1 MEIVDCLLCNSSKK
15 GGSLTSSNNILDIIS
30 KNKNEWINAF
40 KEYHKMSKDDI
51 INHLKGSAR
60 GGAIDEEN
68 DEEELNKERDITKG
82 KAISAYTVINILTFL
97 KSEKG
102 LYYQGKKKDQF
113 ENLVNKKLF
122 EYDPFET
129 AFEKN
134 YDKYRDY
141 QKNIIEHWSI
151 SYQELLILYYGVGT
165 GKTIVAT
172 TCAEEFSRLNPD
184 SSIYFLLPAS
194 LVFNTI
200 SLMFHYGIDPTIKF
214 LKGDKKGQY
223 IYNFTSYQQ
232 MIRSQFDFTDNSLLI
247 IDEIHNLRNLTT
259 EGIKVKVKQGQKW
272 ADSGQLKLVGNV
284 LSRYLL
290 LNSKKVIKKIFM
302 TGTLFVNGPEDL
314 ESIISLGYNKFPYL
328 NYDKETYDTIMK
340 DDAAFKN
347 YYQGLIAFY
356 RIGGENL
363 KLMPSVKY
371 HFISIDTKDNA
382 ALLPAPENDKFLIET
397 RTFGSKEKIEWV
409 IKFLLEHSKEKTL
422 LYVQFL
428 DRQITPL
435 EDLLKKNKIDYGI
448 ITGKLNAKQKQQIID
463 DYNNDNLKL
472 IIFSL
477 AIKEGIS
484 FKETNNFIVFT
495 PYWNY
500 AITEQVIA
508 RAIRLD
514 SHKLGDK
521 SLVNVYLPLMNSI
534 ADSNRLTKKMNV
546 ESYYEEEE
554 EVEQDEDM
562 TDAEKARDPNYVYDD
577 IWGWINNRI
586 QEYIPRINKPKQRLK
601 KHRVVEIGKDEL
613 SNIQSEN
620 TNLFIKYSNHIFND
634 INIKNF
640 KDYVDLHNSFKYD
653 PRAQRDIDMYMRMFK
668 KMASIN
674 IFEERLL
681 KLPSFQDVNNLEN
694 NDFTIEF
701 NKEILEMQN
710 KGKGNLITKEFK
722 TNLKIKLYNVLYK
735 DYFLKNTGRKGTIDI
750 SLLIP
755 PYTDD
760 NLNVPDLREDI
771 RKIRDED
778 NTSYFRR
785 IKKSLDLFD
794 IDKGKIQ
801 RLNAFFTPS
810 DNVSRMIE
818 LSGIT
823 NDNRDNIKVLEPTA
837 GVGDIISQLNISSLI
852 PRLLIDAVEYSNMFW
867 QIGSV
872 LYEKIDNVKWHN
884 MDFFKYVSRYNYDY
898 VFMNPPFNIK
908 SPKGNNIYDV
918 QFVEK
923 AYNMLEPDGVLVALI
938 SNRFTYDNSIP
949 VFKKFR
955 EALDSIRSIDPDY
968 VIIENCDTGFKDT
981 HIPEMKTAVKMVYL
995 VLGKIEDIA
1004 FIELSDKKLKPIPEP
1019 IPDPEPD
1026 PEPERSISPVL
1037 DMLDDV
1043 SPPIKRK
1050 AKPKPKPEP
1059 KPKSIKIP
1067 KGTTE
1072 CPEGKVRNPKT
1083 GRCIK
1088 AKIPKECK
1096 EGKVRNPATGRCV
1109 KANSKTLKKK

>member
-1 MEIVDCLLCNSSKK
+1 MEIVDCLLCNSLKK
-15 GGSLTSSNNILDIIS
+15 GGSLISSNNILDIIS

-40 KEYHKMSKDDI
+40 KEYHKMTKNDI
-51 INHLKGSAR
+51 INHLKG
-60 GGAIDEEN
+60 GAKDDEEN
-68 DEEELNKERDITKG
+68 DEEELNKEQDITKG
-82 KAISAYTVINILTFL
+82 KAINAYTVINILTFL

-102 LYYQGKKKDQF
+102 LYYQGKKQN
-113 ENLVNKKLF
+113 EMGELVNKKLF

-141 QKNIIEHWSI
+141 QKNIIEHWSM

-214 LKGDKKGQY
+214 KNGDKKGQY

-232 MIRSQFDFTDNSLLI
+232 MIRTQFDFTDNSLLI

-259 EGIKVKVKQGQKW
+259 ERFKVKQGIKW

-284 LSRYLL
+284 LSKYLL

-328 NYDKETYDTIMK
+328 NYNKEKYDSIMEN
-340 DDAAFKN
+340 DEAFKN

-356 RIGGENL
+356 RIKGENL

-371 HFISIDTKDNA
+371 HFISINTKDNA
-382 ALLPAPENDKFLIET
+382 ALLPKPENDKFLIET

-428 DRQITPL
+428 DRQIIPL
-435 EDLLKKNKIDYGI
+435 ENLLKKNKIDYGI
-448 ITGKLNAKQKQQIID
+448 ITGILNAKQKQKIID
-463 DYNNDNLKL
+463 EYNTDKLKL

-484 FKETNNFIVFT
+484 FKETDNFIVFT

-514 SHKLGDK
+514 SHKYGSK
-521 SLVNVYLPLMNSI
+521 SVVNVYLPLMNSI
-534 ADSNRLTKKMNV
+534 ADSAKLTDKMDV

-554 EVEQDEDM
+554 NQYFEEVDDDDM
-562 TDAEKARDPNYVYDD
+562 TDAEKARDPDYVYDD
-577 IWGWINNRI
+577 IRGWINTKSKVLK
-586 QEYIPRINKPKQRLK
+586 PKPKQMLK
-601 KHRVVEIGKDEL
+601 KYRVVPISENEL
-613 SNIQSEN
+613 NDIQSEN

-640 KDYVDLHNSFKYD
+640 KDYADLHNSFKYD

-710 KGKGNLITKEFK
+710 KGKLINKEFK
-722 TNLKIKLYNVLYK
+722 TNFKIKLYNKLYK
-735 DYFLKNTGRKGTIDI
+735 EYLNKIKNSGRKETIDI

-771 RKIRDED
+771 RKIRDTD
-778 NTSYFRR
+778 NISYFRR
-785 IKKSLDLFD
+785 IKLSLNLFD

-837 GVGDIISQLNISSLI
+837 GVGDIIIQLNKSSLM
-852 PRLLIDAVEYSNMFW
+852 PRLMIDAVEYSNMFW

-872 LYEKIDNVKWHN
+872 LYENIDNVKWHN

-955 EALDSIRSIDPDY
+955 EALDSIRSIDSDY

-995 VLGKIEDIA
+995 VLGKIENYN
-1004 FIELSDKKLKPIPEP
+1004 IELSNKKLEPIKEP
-1019 IPDPEPD
+1019 IPDPEP
-1026 PEPERSISPVL
+1026 EPERPISPVL

-1050 AKPKPKPEP
+1050 IKT
-1059 KPKSIKIP
+1059 KSIKIP
-1067 KGTTE
+1067 KGTKE
-1072 CPEGKVRNPKT
+1072 CPEGKIRNPAT

-1088 AKIPKECK
+1088 VKIPKECK